1 MEQEKPPEECP
12 YLVCRN
18 EKNELLTENNTG
30 IITLLQKY
38 DQLGHAEQ
46 SEKKDA
52 LAQARAKI
60 SQVVVEYHT
69 KSNNMVDKYEIHIAL
84 WSSTAQLTEEFSLE
98 LPLRQDAAFKGVFKD
113 VEVDEHTMVVC
124 RVVHVVSELEEKRTT
139 ASRLQLA
146 LLRRPEAVGG
156 MPLRDALARGT
167 DSMPFYAVSSD
178 LLFADAPLLVASG
191 RLDPGLVL
199 LRNREVAVDVALRRL
214 DCMYED
220 ALQGELS
227 SPKIAVC
234 RTLQCGEIPVPDP
247 ARNSVYVTLDSGRFT
262 QGKHIQVM
270 LTVRND
276 QGATEPNC
284 LAVGTLDARN
294 NVTSCVCLG
303 TQTPVWH
310 ETVRVTLP
318 PERIRTAHL
327 LFTVRQCSAKQDKVA
342 PFAFAFLPLT
352 NPDGSLVGDG
362 PITLDCYK
370 HTSTNSL
377 PPITYLTQ
385 AVSSSSGAGGAGG
398 LAGAGAGAGAATSS
412 SDLSNSNGPLRHS
425 DSGTFAPRRNESLVV
440 SVSSFCKIPRS
451 PQIAAL
457 TQWRQLPGQ
466 TELLLDGILSAMGG
480 DEFVTFLPDVLRAL
494 FEILQANDVHTPL
507 GKKCFQ
513 TLVRVLGA
521 SPLVDAKNKRYV
533 LVKAY
538 LEQETDRLAEAY
550 SRVHY
555 ALMGGIEAS
564 FDSPDNSLR
573 MQTMKT
579 LHTMFRFI
587 VTSRI
592 AEMRG
597 QITSPRDDTAF
608 KQTLTRFFERLS
620 TTVGAA
626 TTQATAL
633 RAIAVKN
640 FDQVLL
646 LMGKFFTRQELCR
659 VFFGFL
665 SRALFEKEAPTKNTV
680 SVALQM
686 EVGLFFRVLETVL
699 RIDDET
705 APVLMPTIC
714 DIIRNHPQESVPLL
728 VAVVEF
734 LSLNR
739 ESIPT
744 DSLNDI
750 ISVMP
755 QIMQLLKMI
764 YDTPDCCSASTAS
777 SSSSNNGGAAG
788 TQNKHKEES
797 CRAESTQK
805 LITQLFSKTITEKQL
820 VVTSFLGLLS
830 VMFYTEVLDRVV
842 DAFAAQEADGS
853 VDAGLRRFLGDTFG
867 VLTAICTDTELY
879 PASWFSMTMFMEQ
892 TALNIVCYSKDK
904 LIARADKAAA
914 ATPEGDAEMALW
926 AAFLRLCVVLL
937 GRYTEYDWD
946 RFPDR
951 TLYEESWSNPGFVIP
966 WVQDECFPVVPRKA
980 CLLPLLSAVLRLLA
994 LSSVLPD
1001 VDAFVGD
1008 LYHGIALGEYRET
1021 GKFARAT
1028 TLSCETVDAAMTDW
1042 RNGKRAGVVACG
1054 VFQHFFGENVR
1065 ERFATAEDA
1074 AVRAAGAEFVQSILN
1089 LLQLEMEYD
1098 EIPDSAA
1105 EERAGVTIRMMD
1117 YFVNFELSRY
1127 FRYVHMLYHLHRRE
1141 DSAAKGAGEG
1151 ASEGASY
1158 AEAGCTILLHATRLG
1173 WTDDPLPVLELQSG
1187 VAPLPAEPSW
1197 ARRQRLYR
1205 DAVDCFNRAG
1215 LQERSLAL
1223 LRELEVFH
1231 TLRRDFAQLA
1241 AVLKDQADCYAAVAQ
1256 PARAFPRY
1264 FLLSYYGSGF
1274 SIVYANKQCV
1284 YRGEPR
1290 DTVATVSAR
1299 LRARFPAAD
1308 VRTALAPADAAALR
1322 SAPGQVVVV
1331 AQLEPASEAEARGE
1345 ARVFPAKMPPS
1356 LREYH
1361 RCNNTSVFVH
1371 ADPAAHTRTFYFSEE
1386 SFPGTRRRSDV
1397 VRTVTVDAPETAAA
1411 QAPETD
1417 SDGASGAPSGVN
1429 GDAAAAPAVAAAPAS
1444 S

>member
-1 MEQEKPPEECP
+1 M
-12 YLVCRN
+12 VCQN
-18 EKNELLTENNTG
+18 ADHEYLTENNTG

-38 DQLGHAEQ
+38 DQLGHPEQ
-46 SEKKDA
+46 SEKTDA
-52 LAQARAKI
+52 LAVAKSKI

-98 LPLRQDAAFKGVFKD
+98 LPLRQDAAFKGVFKN
-113 VEVDEHTMVVC
+113 VEVDERTMVVC
-124 RVVHVVSELEEKRTT
+124 RVVHVVSELEEKKTPANRLPF
-139 ASRLQLA
+139 ASI
-146 LLRRPEAVGG
+146 RRPEAVGG

-167 DSMPFYAVSSD
+167 DAMPFYAVSSD
-178 LLFADAPLLVASG
+178 VLFADAPLLVASG

-199 LRNREVAVDVALRRL
+199 LRNREVAVDVTLRRL
-214 DCMYED
+214 DCLYED

-234 RTLQCGEIPVPDP
+234 SVLRGGEIPVPDP

-262 QGKHIQVM
+262 QGKNIQVT

-276 QGATEPNC
+276 QGVAERSC
-284 LAVGTLDARN
+284 LAVGSLDPRDQMG
-294 NVTSCVCLG
+294 SFVCLG
-303 TQTPVWH
+303 TQTPVWK
-310 ETVRVTLP
+310 ETVRVSLP
-318 PERIRTAHL
+318 PDRLRAAHL
-327 LFTVRQCSAKQDKVA
+327 LFTIKQRSAKQDKVT
-342 PFAFAFLPLT
+342 PFAFAFLKLT

-370 HTSTNSL
+370 HTSNT
-377 PPITYLTQ
+377 PPSVAYLTQ
-385 AVSSSSGAGGAGG
+385 AVSSSAGGIAPGAAGATGAGGA
-398 LAGAGAGAGAATSS
+398 ATGISS
-412 SDLSNSNGPLRHS
+412 SIDMSNNNNNNNNNGGPLRHS
-425 DSGTFAPRRNESLVV
+425 ESGAFAPRRNESLVV
-440 SVSSFCKIPRS
+440 SVTSFCKIPRS

-457 TQWRQLPGQ
+457 TQWQQLPGQ
-466 TELLLDGILSAMGG
+466 TDMLLDGILCAMGG

-494 FEILQANDVHTPL
+494 FEILQANDARTPL

-533 LVKAY
+533 LVKAH
-538 LEQETDRLAEAY
+538 LEQETDRLVEAL

-555 ALMGGIEAS
+555 ALMAGIEAS
-564 FDSPDNSLR
+564 FESADNSLR
-573 MQTMKT
+573 MQTMKA
-579 LHTMFRFI
+579 LHAMFRFI

-608 KQTLTRFFERLS
+608 KQTLTHFFELLS
-620 TTVGAA
+620 TTVGS
-626 TTQATAL
+626 TSTQATAL
-633 RAIAVKN
+633 RAITVKN

-659 VFFGFL
+659 VFLGFL
-665 SRALFEKEAPTKNTV
+665 SKALFEKEAPTKNTV

-699 RIDDET
+699 PIDDET

-714 DIIRNHPQESVPLL
+714 DIIRSHPQESVPLL
-728 VAVVEF
+728 VVVVEF

-739 ESIPT
+739 ESPVVA
-744 DSLNDI
+744 DCLNDI
-750 ISVMP
+750 IPVMP

-764 YDTPDCCSASTAS
+764 YDTSDPCCSGSGS
-777 SSSSNNGGAAG
+777 SSVAG
-788 TQNKHKEES
+788 SAGSTQGNKQHKEES

-830 VMFYTEVLDRVV
+830 VMRFMEVLDGVIDV
-842 DAFAAQEADGS
+842 FAAQEMDGS
-853 VDAGLRRFLGDTFG
+853 ADAGLRHFLSDTFG
-867 VLTAICTDTELY
+867 VLTAICTDAELY
-879 PASWFSMTMFMEQ
+879 PASWFSMNMFKEQ
-892 TALNIVCYSKDK
+892 TSLHIIYYSKDK
-904 LIARADKAAA
+904 LIARAAKAAP
-914 ATPEGDAEMALW
+914 ATAEGDAEMAVW
-926 AAFLRLCVVLL
+926 TAFLRLCIVLV
-937 GRYTEYDWD
+937 GRYTVFDWS
-946 RFPDR
+946 RFPDPE
-951 TLYEESWSNPGFVIP
+951 LYKDSWSNPPEYVIP
-966 WVQDECFPVVPRKA
+966 VVRDECFPVVPRKA
-980 CLLPLLSAVLRLLA
+980 RLLPLLSAVLRLLA
-994 LSSVLPD
+994 LSSELP
-1001 VDAFVGD
+1001 AIGPFVGD
-1008 LYHGIALGEYRET
+1008 LYYGIALGEYRET
-1021 GKFARAT
+1021 GKFARAA

-1042 RNGKRAGVVACG
+1042 RNGKRRGVVACD
-1054 VFQHFFGENVR
+1054 VFQRFFGEDIR
-1065 ERFATAEDA
+1065 GRFAAAAADGDSGDSDSNGSDGDSNNIA
-1074 AVRAAGAEFVQSILN
+1074 AVRAAGTEFVQSILN

-1098 EIPDSAA
+1098 AIPDSAA

-1117 YFVNFELSRY
+1117 YFVNFEISRY

-1141 DSAAKGAGEG
+1141 NGAKEGE
-1151 ASEGASY
+1151 AASY

-1173 WTDDPLPVLELQSG
+1173 WTDEPLPALELQSG

-1205 DAVDCFNRAG
+1205 DAADCFTRAG
-1215 LQERSLAL
+1215 LHERSLDL

-1241 AVLKDQADCYAAVAQ
+1241 GLLKDEADCYAAIAQ
-1256 PARAFPRY
+1256 PARTFPRY
-1264 FLLSYYGSGF
+1264 FLLSYYGRGF

-1290 DTVATVSAR
+1290 DTVDSVTAR
-1299 LRARFPAAD
+1299 LRARFPAAAFRPA
-1308 VRTALAPADAAALR
+1308 VAPADADALR
-1322 SAPGQVVVV
+1322 DAPGQLIVV
-1331 AQLEPASEAEARGE
+1331 ALLEPSSEPEARGE
-1345 ARVFPAKMPPS
+1345 PRVFPARMPPS

-1361 RCNNTSVFVH
+1361 RCNNTSVFVL
-1371 ADPAAHTRTFYFSEE
+1371 ADPAAHTRTFFFTED

-1397 VRTVTVDAPETAAA
+1397 IRTVTVAAPEQEPETATESE
-1411 QAPETD
+1411 ETT
-1417 SDGASGAPSGVN
+1417 
-1429 GDAAAAPAVAAAPAS
+1429 AVPVDAS
-1444 S
+1444 SSS